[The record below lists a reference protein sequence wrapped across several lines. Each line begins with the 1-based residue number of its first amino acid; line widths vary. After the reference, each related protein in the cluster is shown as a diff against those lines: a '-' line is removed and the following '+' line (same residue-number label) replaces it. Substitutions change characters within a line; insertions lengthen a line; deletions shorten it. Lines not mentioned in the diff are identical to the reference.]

1 MRLQEKAVTP
11 FPKEIAH
18 AIDAYADEF
27 IEISRRNDV
36 AENLNDQLENKFV
49 KYIAEQDSAAQS
61 AAMKRIGKISY
72 NSCFYCGSDSG
83 LVLRCDCGFGESF
96 RCSDVGIRICKT
108 CASAHC
114 TVASVIRE
122 MLKHPR
128 VNRVSSRRFQNWR
141 ILSEA
146 AESIDEK
153 AVEDGRVDLADT
165 LYCALC
171 GTEDVPWEASTAELR
186 RVLFKSFRRVRF
198 TRFQE
203 LAAAIERGKQDHL
216 MRSAARL
223 LRFLR

>member
-83 LVLRCDCGFGESF
+83 LFLLLGLGFCGSF
-96 RCSDVGIRICKT
+96 
-108 CASAHC
+108 
-114 TVASVIRE
+114 
-122 MLKHPR
+122 
-128 VNRVSSRRFQNWR
+128 W
-141 ILSEA
+141 
-146 AESIDEK
+146 
-153 AVEDGRVDLADT
+153 
-165 LYCALC
+165 
-171 GTEDVPWEASTAELR
+171 
-186 RVLFKSFRRVRF
+186 VR
-198 TRFQE
+198 
-203 LAAAIERGKQDHL
+203 GVC
-216 MRSAARL
+216 
-223 LRFLR
+223 